1 MNIYIKEQKF
11 NDINGDLELI
21 FLSSKQNDYTFNV
34 ETKKIV
40 LNLNSFKK
48 ENIRYILS
56 KAIREI
62 KNYSFKSLKLSLV
75 QKKKELDLSLL
86 VDTFLLSDYEFLKYK
101 SKEKKQLD
109 IYISTF
115 NSTEDFQTLEQTV
128 RERIIVS
135 SSVNYVRDIVNTPP
149 QDYTPFTMAKD
160 AKELSKDENITCK
173 IYDEEELEE
182 LSLNAILAVS
192 RASVNEAKLIHLKY
206 KPKAAKKKIVL
217 LGKGVT
223 YDTGGLSLKRG
234 DGMVSMKCDKAGASL
249 VLGIIK
255 AVSQLKLNIEVHGV
269 LGAAENMIG
278 NDAFKPDDVIK
289 IANKH
294 YVEITNT
301 DAEGRLVL
309 ADCFYFANT
318 KIKDFDYILDFATLT
333 GASIGAFGG
342 FTGAIL
348 GYNQKLRAKIEK
360 ASKKSGELT
369 GYMPFNIYM
378 QDRLKSGVADFVNSP
393 KDKTAAAI
401 VGAMFLEKFV
411 EDKNKWFHFD
421 IAGPSY
427 RKQVWAENPYGASG
441 YGLRLMIEF
450 LKDYEKRV

>member
-1 MNIYIKEQKF
+1 MNIYLKKQKL
-11 NDINGDLELI
+11 DAITSDLELKFI
-21 FLSSKQNDYTFNV
+21 ASKKNDYDFNV

-40 LNLNSFKK
+40 LMLNSFKK
-48 ENIRYILS
+48 ENIRYMLS
-56 KAIREI
+56 KVVRQL
-62 KNYSFKSLKLSLV
+62 KNYSFKSLKISLV
-75 QKKKELDLSLL
+75 QKKKELDLASL

-101 SKEKKQLD
+101 SEKKKQLD
-109 IYISTF
+109 IYISIF
-115 NSTEDFQTLEQTV
+115 DSKEDFKTLEQILS
-128 RERIIVS
+128 ERTIVS
-135 SSVNYVRDIVNTPP
+135 SSVNYVRDIVNTAPY
-149 QDYTPFTMAKD
+149 DYTPDTMAKD
-160 AKELSKDENITCK
+160 AKKLAKDENISCK
-173 IYDEEELEE
+173 IYGEEELEE
-182 LSLNAILAVS
+182 LGLNAILAVS
-192 RASVNEAKLIHLKY
+192 RASVNEGKLIHLKY
-206 KPKAAKKKIVL
+206 KPKNSKKKIVL

-255 AVSQLKLNIEVHGV
+255 AISELKLNIEVHGV
-269 LGAAENMIG
+269 LGAVENMIG
-278 NDAFKPDDVIK
+278 SDAFKPDDVIK

-309 ADCFYFANT
+309 ADCFYYANK

-342 FTGAIL
+342 FTAAIL
-348 GYNQKLRAKIEK
+348 GHNQKLKTKIEK
-360 ASKKSGELT
+360 ASHKSGELV

-378 QDRLKSGVADFVNSP
+378 QDRLKSGVADFLNSP
-393 KDKTAAAI
+393 KDKSAAAI
-401 VGAMFLEKFV
+401 LGAMFLEKFV

-427 RKQVWAENPYGASG
+427 RKQVWGENPYGASG
-441 YGLRLMIEF
+441 YGLRLMVEF
-450 LKDYEKRV
+450 LKKYERD